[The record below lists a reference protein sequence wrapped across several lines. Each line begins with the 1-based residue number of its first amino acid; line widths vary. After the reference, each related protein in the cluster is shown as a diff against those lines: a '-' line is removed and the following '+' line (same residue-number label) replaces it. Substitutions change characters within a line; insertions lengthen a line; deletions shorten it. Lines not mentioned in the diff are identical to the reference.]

1 LISPSGDRVAL
12 RVHVAAAACALRA
25 SALDSGCSL
34 NQFAIQVLA
43 SAAGHRARFRG
54 IAETGPTRVDSA

>member
-1 LISPSGDRVAL
+1 MSPQL
-12 RVHVAAAACALRA
+12 RDALRA

-54 IAETGPTRVDSA
+54 SAETGPTRVDSA